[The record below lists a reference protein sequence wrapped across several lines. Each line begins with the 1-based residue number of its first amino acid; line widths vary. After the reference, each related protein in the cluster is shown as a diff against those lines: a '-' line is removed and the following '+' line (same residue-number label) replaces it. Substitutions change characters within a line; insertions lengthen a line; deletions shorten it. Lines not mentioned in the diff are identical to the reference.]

1 MTEHS
6 DFLPLRCRVASQE
19 VSSASESVGWIGGAK
34 LLNEPPQPRRNTK
47 KGINMENM
55 EKYIYIYINT
65 TAP

>member
-47 KGINMENM
+47 KTNKYENIYM
-55 EKYIYIYINT
+55 YI
-65 TAP
+65 

>member
-6 DFLPLRCRVASQE
+6 DFLPMRCRVVSQE
-19 VSSASESVGWIGGAK
+19 VSPASESVGLIGGAK

-47 KGINMENM
+47 KGINME
-55 EKYIYIYINT
+55 KYIYIYINT